1 MAKLRFDN
9 TDYSVV
15 VEDQAP
21 PPNSWG
27 WEIYRAGRSIPIGQS
42 PRIFRTRAA
51 AHKAG
56 KAALKELL
64 AKLNV

>member
-1 MAKLRFDN
+1 MAKRRFDN

-27 WEIYRAGRSIPIGQS
+27 WKIYRAGTSSAIGQS

-51 AHKAG
+51 AHQAG
-56 KAALKELL
+56 KAALKEFL
-64 AKLNV
+64 AKLNA